1 MITQAE
7 DTEARLASV
16 KRRLQADQDVHET
29 VQKAITA
36 DKDEIARQGAA
47 LVEMGKQVL

>member
-7 DTEARLASV
+7 DAEARLASGAQ
-16 KRRLQADQDVHET
+16 RRQADQDAHET
-29 VQKAITA
+29 LQKAMTA